1 MSFPLSPANNQTTIV
16 NGINYIYNSTN
27 NAWKRVPT
35 IVTGLDPYAAN
46 TANAAF
52 IQANNA
58 YTAANTALS
67 SALAFAIALG

>member
-1 MSFPLSPANNQTTIV
+1 MSFPISPANNQTTIV

-27 NAWKRVPT
+27 NAWRRVPT

-52 IQANNA
+52 AQ
-58 YTAANTALS
+58 ANTALS
-67 SALAFAIALG
+67 SALAYAIALG